1 MEYLE
6 WGHLTQIG
14 GSLVALEAQEVLE
27 LWRNLVTLASALDV
41 EILKD
46 YIDNFNI
53 EKLSQGLI

>member
-6 WGHLTQIG
+6 WDHLTQIG

-41 EILKD
+41 EILKE
-46 YIDNFNI
+46 YIDNFNN
-53 EKLSQGLI
+53 